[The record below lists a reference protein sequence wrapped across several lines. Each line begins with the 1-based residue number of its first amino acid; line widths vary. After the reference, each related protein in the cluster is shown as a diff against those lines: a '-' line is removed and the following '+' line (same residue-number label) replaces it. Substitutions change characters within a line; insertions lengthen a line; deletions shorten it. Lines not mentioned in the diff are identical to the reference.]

1 MPKKKTAPK
10 GFPLNLPPTKDW
22 PNVVDFME
30 AEHSA
35 EVELLKKTHR
45 AKVELLHHTIR
56 HLLADLDLHEALNAA
71 YRLRIDRIR
80 NEVHE
85 DRVANAILRPRM
97 FIERTVK
104 AGK

>member
-1 MPKKKTAPK
+1 MPKPKKEK
-10 GFPLNLPPTKDW
+10 SYPLNLKKPDPPTRA
-22 PNVVDFME
+22 DFIE
-30 AEHSA
+30 AEHR
-35 EVELLKKTHR
+35 EE
-45 AKVELLHHTIR
+45 VELLHHTIR

-97 FIERTVK
+97 FIRRPIK
-104 AGK
+104 